1 MTVVVDYAFK
11 PWPSTAA
18 LKAAGASGVSRYLS
32 YVNPRTAP
40 KIVTKAE
47 YDALLAAGLA
57 VVLNWEY
64 DTHDFTNAGF
74 DARLA
79 ANEAL
84 RQARALGYPD
94 VCPIYFSVDFDA
106 TVGQWSTIAA
116 RVRAVN
122 AVLGVARTGIYGPWD
137 VLEWARRDGVAAWFW
152 QAGMST
158 SWSAGRN
165 RNLWPGAHLRQRRTA
180 TIGGADCDINDIIQ
194 ADYGQ
199 LGGDDVGISDID
211 TAYLIWRVEALVHM
225 FDTIRGGPE
234 KGATVDIVKQV
245 KQLSVDLAALK
256 AAAGQSTVTL
266 SDADRAAITQALA
279 GLVPDALAA
288 LVPQIAKAVLDEQ
301 HRRDEA

>member
-1 MTVVVDYAFK
+1 MSVVVDYAFK

-106 TVGQWSTIAA
+106 TAGQWPTIAA
-116 RVRAVN
+116 RFRAVN

-211 TAYLIWRVEALVHM
+211 TAYLIWRIEAVTHL

-234 KGATVDIVKQV
+234 KGAAVEIVRQV
-245 KQLSVDLAALK
+245 KELAAGLADLK
-256 AAAGQSTVTL
+256 AASGQSTVTL

-279 GLVPDALAA
+279 GAVPTAE
-288 LVPQIAKAVLDEQ
+288 QIATAVLDEQ
-301 HRRDEA
+301 HRRDAA